1 MSIFDAVMGAVEQHS
16 EVSQQ
21 QHANLVQTAMDMFAN
36 HEGFSSLLNNA
47 QSQGLGGTV
56 QSWIGRG
63 ANQPIAPQQVQGL
76 IGQDRLQQI
85 ADRVGIPP
93 AVASVALSHILPA
106 LVDKL
111 TPEGKLPQAA

>member
-16 EVSQQ
+16 EVNQQ
-21 QHANLVQTAMDMFAN
+21 QHASLVQTAMDIFAN
-36 HEGFSSLLNNA
+36 HAGFSELLSNA
-47 QSQGLGGTV
+47 QSHGLAGIV

-76 IGQDRLQQI
+76 VGQDRLQEI
-85 ADRVGIPP
+85 ANRVGIPP
-93 AVASVALSHILPA
+93 AIASVALSRILPS